1 MAASNAN
8 KGHCYLCGQ
17 ELAKASMQKHLT
29 AKHASE
35 ENGQE
40 CFLLKVE
47 SEDADHWLFVDI
59 AASSTLSALDRF
71 LRKIWLECCGHL
83 SMFYLP
89 GRYGDRVG
97 MSTKI
102 DSLNVGFTLMYDYDF
117 GSETTLKIKFIKKMF
132 RPAQRSVV
140 RLLARNDP
148 YEYDCC
154 ECGEHAEYVDA
165 GAWPPELYCES
176 CAERLDGG
184 YLLPVVN
191 SPRMGVCGYTGE
203 FDTFEYRPSENPKG
217 E

>member
-140 RLLARNDP
+140 RCLQETIRMSMIAANAASTLSMSMP
-148 YEYDCC
+148 
-154 ECGEHAEYVDA
+154 EHGRPNCTAKA
-165 GAWPPELYCES
+165 APKS
-176 CAERLDGG
+176 
-184 YLLPVVN
+184 
-191 SPRMGVCGYTGE
+191 STG
-203 FDTFEYRPSENPKG
+203 DTFFPL
-217 E
+217 